1 MLKKTEKFGPV
12 KNFKEILEELGY
24 KLISSG
30 SSQYVTRAIYRGG
43 NSPRSVLIDPEQ
55 GTFYDFPQQ
64 RLGSIAELIALTKNI
79 TVDEVNETLEY
90 QEKKQISSFVKALDY
105 PKVYNEESFLKL
117 GTNYSYFE
125 KRGISKTTQ
134 MVFEGRFVRKEMLA
148 GRVCYPIRNFHN
160 QIIGVT
166 GRNIYWKEGD
176 DFPKWKIVGA
186 KRFFVYP
193 HKIATSAIKKEGIAI
208 LVESC
213 GDVFSL
219 YEAGIHNVICTFGL
233 SINSAITKYLIGLN
247 PHVVISLNRD
257 ENKRGQEG
265 AEKIRTK
272 LLQYFGVNKVTVNL
286 PPVMGDW
293 NEILCGKDG
302 KQTITKWYNS
312 LKDSL

>member
-1 MLKKTEKFGPV
+1 MLKKVEKAGPI
-12 KNFKEILEELGY
+12 KNWREVLEELGY
-24 KLISSG
+24 RLISSG
-30 SSQYVTRAIYRGG
+30 NQYRTRAVYRNGEHS
-43 NSPRSVLIDPEQ
+43 NSILIDPEQ
-55 GTFYDFPQQ
+55 GIFYDFPEQ
-64 RLGSIAELIALTKNI
+64 RHGTIAELIALTKNI

-105 PKVYNEESFLKL
+105 PKIYNEESFLKL
-117 GTNYSYFE
+117 GTNYTYFE
-125 KRGISKTTQ
+125 KRGISKATQ
-134 MVFEGRFVRKEMLA
+134 IVFEARFVRKEKLA
-148 GRVCYPIRNFHN
+148 GRVTFPIRNFHN

-166 GRNIYWKEGD
+166 GRNIYWKDGGGY
-176 DFPKWKIVGA
+176 KWLILGA

-193 HKIATSAIKKEGIAI
+193 HKIATPAIQKEGIAI

-219 YEAGIHNVICTFGL
+219 YEAGIHNVLCTFGL

-257 ENKRGQEG
+257 ENNRGQEG
-265 AEKIRTK
+265 AEKIKTK

-302 KQTITKWYNS
+302 KQIITKWYNS